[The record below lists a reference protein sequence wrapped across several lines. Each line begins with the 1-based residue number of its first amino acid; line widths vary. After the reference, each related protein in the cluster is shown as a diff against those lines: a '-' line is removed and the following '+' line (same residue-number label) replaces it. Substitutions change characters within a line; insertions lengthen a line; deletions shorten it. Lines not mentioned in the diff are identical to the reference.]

1 MRAAFKALTASECWD
16 WLTPVELQRLTSQ
29 AYHLAR
35 KNSRAP
41 KGESQVNWSSPEAF
55 SETLCQLVVLH
66 IQAHAHAA
74 GIPNCEY
81 APGQLSRW
89 YLAEQA
95 PGQGVAS

>member
-16 WLTPVELQRLTSQ
+16 WLSAAKLQSLTAQ
-29 AYHLAR
+29 AYYLAR
-35 KNSRAP
+35 KDSRAP

-55 SETLCQLVVLH
+55 NETLCRLMVLH

-81 APGQLSRW
+81 APAQLDRWHSR
-89 YLAEQA
+89 EEA
-95 PGQGVAS
+95 PGQGVGS